1 MRNLNPMKRNQ
12 LLYAKLD
19 LGFLKIFLAILAL
32 IMVWSTMLPLFAGPD
47 EHSNFIKSAAVIRGE
62 LVGQNVPASPEMFY
76 WTTSVD
82 IDPRF
87 STALAGPACFIFMSE
102 KPACDVPVGSIAI
115 VSDPPWT
122 QMGRY
127 PPAVFL
133 VSGVGTLFGPR
144 DLSAFASRY
153 VIGALCALF
162 LAVSVHGLRRRAR
175 TVVGVLIAITP
186 GVIFV
191 SAVNNTSGVEI
202 CSAVLLWTLLPDLL
216 AGEKMSRLEQIVIGA
231 AGVFLIGARPLGFVS
246 YGIVLVLIVCA
257 TWSRK
262 INLRSL
268 LQRRWLL
275 SAQIIAIVFSIWWF
289 VWIYGFQTSPS
300 YVRNIPGLPRGELLI
315 EILSH
320 LPDVIKQ
327 SYGNF
332 GWLDTPT
339 PTSAL
344 YLKLAMAIVVV
355 GLQWRKV
362 SQRTRFIALATVVS
376 AIAFGV
382 LVDFQMYSFVRG
394 FGLQGRHIVPLLVGV
409 PIVLFARDD
418 WRAKREYWVASVW
431 AILMIW
437 CGAAALRR
445 YSVGIKP
452 GNQFELLTN
461 PVWAPKIG
469 ILYSLVLLVIA
480 ASAVALVCVQPKQ
493 KM

>member
-1 MRNLNPMKRNQ
+1 MNKIRLPS
-12 LLYAKLD
+12 AKHD
-19 LGFLKIFLAILAL
+19 FGFLRIFLAILVL
-32 IMVWSTMLPLFAGPD
+32 TMVWSTMLPLFAGPD

-62 LVGQNVPASPEMFY
+62 IVGKNIPASPEMFY

-87 STALAGPACFIFMSE
+87 STALAGPACFVFVSE

-115 VSDPPWT
+115 VADPPWT

-127 PPAVFL
+127 PPIVFL
-133 VSGVGTLFGPR
+133 VSGVGTIFGPR

-153 VIGALCALF
+153 VVGALCALF
-162 LAVSVHGLRRRAR
+162 LAVSIHGLRRRAR
-175 TVVGVLIAITP
+175 TVVGVLLAVTP

-246 YGIVLVLIVCA
+246 YLIVLTLIVCVSW
-257 TWSRK
+257 TKK
-262 INLRSL
+262 INIRSL

-289 VWIYGFQTSPS
+289 VWIYSFQTSPS
-300 YVRNIPGLPRGELLI
+300 YVRDIPGMPRGELLL

-339 PTSAL
+339 PVPAL
-344 YLKLAMAIVVV
+344 FLKFAMAMVVV
-355 GLQWRKV
+355 GLRWRKALLG
-362 SQRTRFIALATVVS
+362 TRFIAVVTVAS

-418 WRAKREYWVASVW
+418 WRSKREYWVASVW

-452 GNQFELLTN
+452 GNQFEFLTN
-461 PVWAPKIG
+461 PLWTPKIG
-469 ILYSLVLLVIA
+469 IAASLVLLAVA
-480 ASAVALVCVQPKQ
+480 ASAVAFFSVQPSQ
-493 KM
+493 KT